1 MMMLLHCISDLTR
14 NCSVFDRQILG
25 GGFENLFLN
34 FFRLLS
40 LQSFGHCCLQE
51 ETLRHSRRFSE
62 YSLDEEEQKGE
73 AAEEEE
79 EEDEEEKEVAEGEV
93 EDEVKEA
100 VKEEIDCD
108 DFDDDTKKEKVGGRG
123 VTGETGID
131 GNGERQ

>member
-1 MMMLLHCISDLTR
+1 MLMLLHCISDLTR

-51 ETLRHSRRFSE
+51 ETLRHSRRSSE

-73 AAEEEE
+73 AAEE

>member
-1 MMMLLHCISDLTR
+1 MLLHCISDLTR

-79 EEDEEEKEVAEGEV
+79 DEEEKEVAEGEV

>member
-79 EEDEEEKEVAEGEV
+79 DEEEKEVAEGEV